1 MKENETRT
9 LSGWTGHHKLSGQWK
24 ISATQVNLLDCNQ
37 FIRNPSIIL

>member
-9 LSGWTGHHKLSGQWK
+9 LSGWTGHQWK